1 MAQTTSRYK
10 EIEKRARSTD
20 HADALEQA
28 ALYMVQTLPRMF
40 KTVKQRLRGI
50 DPSQIELGDSQ
61 MWALR
66 LLAEGR
72 QVTSDL
78 AHHLNVTTPTMTR
91 IVDGLV
97 KKGFVERRHDPEDR
111 RRIYLEVTGEGSEC
125 ARKGHEQFRATLADY
140 LSPLTNEQLAD
151 IMRAFAHLQS
161 LLPDDSV
168 EHDERK
174 V

>member
-1 MAQTTSRYK
+1 MAQTVNRYK
-10 EIEKRARSTD
+10 ETEKRAGSAD

-40 KTVKQRLRGI
+40 KTLKHRLRNSEAGH
-50 DPSQIELGDSQ
+50 IELGDSQ

-72 QVTSDL
+72 HVTSDL

-97 KKGFVERRHDPEDR
+97 NKGLVERSHDPEDR

-140 LSPLTNEQLAD
+140 LSPLSNEQLED

-168 EHDERK
+168 EHYER
-174 V
+174 

>member
-1 MAQTTSRYK
+1 MVQTTKHSEKK
-10 EIEKRARSTD
+10 EGDPSHSE
-20 HADALEQA
+20 ALEQA
-28 ALYMVQTLPRMF
+28 ALYIIQTLPRMF
-40 KTVKQRLRGI
+40 KTIKHRARVVEAGQK
-50 DPSQIELGDSQ
+50 ELGDSQ

-66 LLAEGR
+66 VLAEGK

-97 KKGFVERRHDPEDR
+97 NKGLVKRTHDLEDR

-125 ARKGHEQFRATLADY
+125 ARKGHEQFRATLVDY
-140 LSPLTNEQLAD
+140 LSPLSNEQLAD

-161 LLPDDSV
+161 LLPKEPV
-168 EHDERK
+168 EHDER
-174 V
+174 

>member
-1 MAQTTSRYK
+1 MAQTTNRFREDGKGTGS
-10 EIEKRARSTD
+10 ID

-28 ALYMVQTLPRMF
+28 ALYIVQTLPRMF
-40 KTVKQRLRGI
+40 KTVKHRLRST
-50 DPSQIELGDSQ
+50 DPGHRELGDSQ

-66 LLAEGR
+66 ILAEGR

-97 KKGFVERRHDPEDR
+97 NKGFVERSHDPEDR

-161 LLPDDSV
+161 LLPDDNV
-168 EHDERK
+168 EHDER
-174 V
+174 